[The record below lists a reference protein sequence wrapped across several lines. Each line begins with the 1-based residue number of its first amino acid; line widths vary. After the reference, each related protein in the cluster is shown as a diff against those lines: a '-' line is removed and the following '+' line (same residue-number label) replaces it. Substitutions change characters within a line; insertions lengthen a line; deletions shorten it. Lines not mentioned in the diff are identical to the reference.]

1 MVNQQEPEP
10 DLPPEDLEILREE
23 QEAIRKATEGNVL
36 AIERTRWDPND
47 PLYTDRDRYLNMQ
60 YWLRQ
65 SQTLARML
73 FDYGFMN
80 LSNVGIGIK
89 NIRRLV
95 QVYPPEFFIK
105 DLPWDRRYLEVVGP
119 SGAPDLLLSEQL
131 AGLDGRRPFEI
142 FGRHNQ
148 KTDVAN
154 GKTDGELKLPE
165 GSLPSVITDA
175 GQVLGFVPQDW
186 WVFCGVKSEVSA
198 RKPTGLLQMP
208 YDKVKEAV
216 WERLSLSDG
225 EERRAGNLQEQ
236 IDLILGIR
244 AARRSVAGLDVLYRL
259 GQPLKVTG
267 YCLHSNCWQAFNEYR
282 KLELEELELEKAKK
296 PTEEIKRLKESK
308 RLIQFNTSERF
319 DHMQL
324 ARGLAE
330 VIPDP
335 RSWVAGH
342 PSFVNTQTI
351 KEAIA
356 AEEALLNMVSTVLP
370 DTEPLLAIYK
380 ERVREKQ
387 ERYFVRVL
395 HVETVIFASEDE
407 LNDLR
412 KTVDHRKQWL
422 SLERAKSLARVS
434 ENDVTGRPD
443 KWYFGS
449 TDPTQLK
456 DLTFPGIDPA
466 SHLGY
471 VWELAQEWSRLTGGD
486 ALDYQLPPAPQ
497 IGGWHL
503 RNIQAM
509 SHSFNTLLE
518 MAEQVRNGG
527 AITDKDMREKYLPAL
542 VQYEPEVTPGV
553 PSVVWTFWEVSE
565 EGYALKP
572 HAEPGP
578 GRVPHAVPYR
588 DIALWYDWWWTMAN
602 DQYVYPRLVEYMN
615 RKFAE
620 AGLPEAVRV
629 TADGPDSNYFRH
641 HDIAWE
647 IWRNQPHNPL
657 IERLKEVWN
666 TEVRKKT
673 IHIRPVYYREV
684 LAGLSGGLLKGLSRP
699 DPEFL
704 AYLRDKTKAE
714 LARLRGPTGRVPERD
729 REQEKELTRRLAKL
743 NEWLIEATPLDEF
756 TKFVQRLNRLSDRR
770 VRLWAGFQ
778 THGKSGSLM
787 GFEIG
792 EAKAFVKE
800 GYGTDNGHHLEEQQN
815 WQADLIMMGWLC
827 GQFTKALYL
836 ARGLSILISA
846 SVNPFERHKAEAAA
860 VQGGLHPDIARHVV
874 EGFKG
879 LDNLLLP
886 LDEPAAAEYV
896 KAIFA
901 AKEIRQLG
909 RDVAKEILE
918 RGEFRKE
925 MDAMII
931 A

>member
-1 MVNQQEPEP
+1 MVMEGEELEEEEEVGRISPKAPRVITGTDVVNDLERQLLRTSVPSLDSLDRIFGIRQL
-10 DLPPEDLEILREE
+10 DDAKVDYHTTNFGMRRWLQVALPPELTTLKEEEEEPAGEEKAEPGSEELAEFAKEVAERIGEKKTKKKKKLPLERRCLFVRRPRGDLTPEE
-23 QEAIRKATEGNVL
+23 QAQIDRGELYYAAQTKAYRPASFGSAVNETEEL
-36 AIERTRWDPND
+36 AIIGYPYRFWVLDI
-47 PLYTDRDRYLNMQ
+47 DRAEHGSRQ
-60 YWLRQ
+60 FTGFLRLPKEEVARQ
-65 SQTLARML
+65 WEALWGKKLRRAVAHRNPALTLAEEHQL
-73 FDYGFMN
+73 LDTYWQA
-80 LSNVGIGIK
+80 
-89 NIRRLV
+89 RRLV
-95 QVYPPEFFIK
+95 WK
-105 DLPWDRRYLEVVGP
+105 KYLDYRAVVETFDGRFVP
-119 SGAPDLLLSEQL
+119 SGLEEKEFYLLTVCTERYRFWKEMEARMQAKGSQT
-131 AGLDGRRPFEI
+131 RPQTVFESI
-142 FGRHNQ
+142 
-148 KTDVAN
+148 
-154 GKTDGELKLPE
+154 
-165 GSLPSVITDA
+165 DA
-175 GQVLGFVPQDW
+175 YEAAADMVSAVMEPLLVDENGQVLRGTEMVRYISLDEMHDLRKQVDGYKQGLMLW
-186 WVFCGVKSEVSA
+186 RAKAQMLLAEGTVKSAPDNWFPASYDDV
-198 RKPTGLLQMP
+198 RK
-208 YDKVKEAV
+208 
-216 WERLSLSDG
+216 R
-225 EERRAGNLQEQ
+225 
-236 IDLILGIR
+236 DLILPGLPVPPRVYLGPLADLQDDTRIPPGPELGAR
-244 AARRSVAGLDVLYRL
+244 HLRLMHRMLESFRSLVELAA
-259 GQPLKVTG
+259 
-267 YCLHSNCWQAFNEYR
+267 
-282 KLELEELELEKAKK
+282 
-296 PTEEIKRLKESK
+296 
-308 RLIQFNTSERF
+308 
-319 DHMQL
+319 
-324 ARGLAE
+324 
-330 VIPDP
+330 
-335 RSWVAGH
+335 
-342 PSFVNTQTI
+342 
-351 KEAIA
+351 
-356 AEEALLNMVSTVLP
+356 
-370 DTEPLLAIYK
+370 
-380 ERVREKQ
+380 
-387 ERYFVRVL
+387 FVRTGGVL
-395 HVETVIFASEDE
+395 T
-407 LNDLR
+407 
-412 KTVDHRKQWL
+412 
-422 SLERAKSLARVS
+422 
-434 ENDVTGRPD
+434 
-443 KWYFGS
+443 Y
-449 TDPTQLK
+449 K
-456 DLTFPGIDPA
+456 DL
-466 SHLGY
+466 
-471 VWELAQEWSRLTGGD
+471 VERW
-486 ALDYQLPPAPQ
+486 
-497 IGGWHL
+497 IGGKQM
-503 RNIQAM
+503 I
-509 SHSFNTLLE
+509 
-518 MAEQVRNGG
+518 
-527 AITDKDMREKYLPAL
+527 
-542 VQYEPEVTPGV
+542 QYEPDEVI
-553 PSVVWTFWEVSE
+553 WTWWDEESDLQYWEPDPK
-565 EGYALKP
+565 GRRKP
-572 HAEPGP
+572 HA
-578 GRVPHAVPYR
+578 
-588 DIALWYDWWWTMAN
+588 ALREDWMLWIDWPLVMGSIGN
-602 DQYVYPRLVEYMN
+602 YVFEQVVLWVNER
-615 RKFAE
+615 FAE
-620 AGLPEAVRV
+620 AGLPVRV
-629 TADGPDSNYFRH
+629 TCDGPDSNYFRH